1 MDVGTYYIQYYLSIW
16 ICMNFTYQILT
27 MFLCFNLCVHNDIEE
42 PNWCIIFILRDFFH
56 AS

>member
-1 MDVGTYYIQYYLSIW
+1 MDVGTYYIQYYLYIW

-27 MFLCFNLCVHNDIEE
+27 MFLCFNLRVHNDIEE